1 MMTDD
6 DPRTSSAYTDD
17 NDSYLMFLPLS
28 FSEREESSMLSQGF

>member
-6 DPRTSSAYTDD
+6 DPRTSSANTD
-17 NDSYLMFLPLS
+17 NDSYLTFLPLS